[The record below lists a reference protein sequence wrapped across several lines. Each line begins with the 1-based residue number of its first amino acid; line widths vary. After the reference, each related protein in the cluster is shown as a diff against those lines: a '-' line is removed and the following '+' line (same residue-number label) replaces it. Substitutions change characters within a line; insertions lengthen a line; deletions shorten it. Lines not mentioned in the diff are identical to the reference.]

1 VTCAGRLAVVVVLW
15 EAVVELL
22 ALVVDETM
30 MAELAFVEVVGTWV
44 VVVLSPV
51 VVETR
56 IVEPL

>member
-1 VTCAGRLAVVVVLW
+1 M
-15 EAVVELL
+15 ELL